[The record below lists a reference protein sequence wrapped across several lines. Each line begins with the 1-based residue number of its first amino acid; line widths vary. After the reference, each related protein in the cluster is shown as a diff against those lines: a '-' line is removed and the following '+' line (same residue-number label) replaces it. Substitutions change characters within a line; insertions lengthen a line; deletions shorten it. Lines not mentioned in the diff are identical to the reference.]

1 MSQQSS
7 MPQKPNLPD
16 SSFTA
21 VINCSTTS
29 TSGCHMPKGNKDDD
43 QGQKKTKPTEQGPR
57 DVNRM
62 RKGVG
67 GVSNP
72 PEKTLQFVIT
82 S

>member
-1 MSQQSS
+1 
-7 MPQKPNLPD
+7 
-16 SSFTA
+16 
-21 VINCSTTS
+21 
-29 TSGCHMPKGNKDDD
+29 MPKGNKDDD
-43 QGQKKTKPTEQGPR
+43 LGQKKTKPTEQGPR